1 MYAKRNGRVS
11 FRSNKRPH
19 YKKNTNS
26 YLNNKSRPKG
36 NITQLYE
43 KYSKLAKEASS
54 SGDRIQSE
62 YYYQFAD
69 HYSRLM
75 IEFGLKSFNDE
86 TDSESIGEKI
96 SQNEEQIH
104 QSKEKNISL
113 NEKNEK
119 NEKNENEKNKSEN
132 ILENSSD
139 SIGEVSFIAKPAKK
153 TSSKIKKEVS

>member
-75 IEFGLKSFNDE
+75 IEFGLKSFNN
-86 TDSESIGEKI
+86 TDSSESVDEKI
-96 SQNEEQIH
+96 LQNEEQNEELSQLPLRRQTHKEWDESLKCPSECCITY
-104 QSKEKNISL
+104 QSDKKGDRVAKTRCNYSFSDNSL
-113 NEKNEK
+113 KRW
-119 NEKNENEKNKSEN
+119 
-132 ILENSSD
+132 
-139 SIGEVSFIAKPAKK
+139 AMR
-153 TSSKIKKEVS
+153 